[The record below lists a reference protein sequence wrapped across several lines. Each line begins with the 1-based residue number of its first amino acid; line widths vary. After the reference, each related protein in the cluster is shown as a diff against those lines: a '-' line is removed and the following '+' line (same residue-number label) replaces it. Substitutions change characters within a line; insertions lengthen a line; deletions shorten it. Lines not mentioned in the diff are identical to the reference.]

1 MIAAKGL
8 FASAAFS
15 SGAKFISRLIGLV
28 STLILARILTPTDF
42 AMIAI
47 IAIVLHLFD
56 ILSHTGS
63 EQYIVQKSEV
73 CDGDLN
79 TAWTLDILLKSLMC
93 VLLIV
98 IAPLISSFFEQAHL
112 SFAIQVASIT
122 LIINALKNP
131 GLLLLKRNLDYKKVF
146 YLSLVQRIASF
157 VTVIFVALNWQSY
170 WAFVIADIVGA
181 VVFTLGAYKIQP
193 FRPAFSL
200 LKVSEQWLFSKWLLG
215 KSIVGYLRSQI
226 DTVLVA
232 KFFSTAQ
239 LGNYHMARDVAM
251 LPGYNILGPA
261 IEPLLA
267 DFKDHKNNPIKLGQR
282 VSKVLCIVSF
292 IVVPITTY
300 IAFYPALI
308 IDVLLGAQWVIAGE
322 ILGVMSL
329 LFFYYCFLLV
339 IESAL
344 TAMGKVKAIFIF
356 DIVSLLVIA
365 GTLLTYLQ
373 MYDDLNHMLWLRVSI
388 GMASTLLIGIA
399 LHIIVPLKCMQ
410 VAGALLL
417 SAAMSGMAITLTNWL
432 TKQVELG
439 QISLFLLSGILFC
452 GAYAIMIVILIPRL
466 MGTSASHLLAEYRQV
481 KDVR

>member
-1 MIAAKGL
+1 MIAAEGL

-73 CDGDLN
+73 VDGDLN

-267 DFKDHKNNPIKLGQR
+267 DFKDHKHNPIKLGQR

-344 TAMGKVKAIFIF
+344 TAVGKVKAIFIF
-356 DIVSLLVIA
+356 DIVSLLVIV

-410 VAGALLL
+410 ITGALLL
-417 SAAMSGMAITLTNWL
+417 SAAMSGMAITLTDWL

-452 GAYAIMIVILIPRL
+452 VAYAIMIVILIPRL
-466 MGTSASHLLAEYRQV
+466 MGTSASLLLAEYRQV
-481 KDVR
+481 KDDR

>member
-8 FASAAFS
+8 LASAAFS
-15 SGAKFISRLIGLV
+15 SGAKFLSRLIGLV

-56 ILSHTGS
+56 ILSHAGS

-73 CDGDLN
+73 FDSDLN

-98 IAPLISSFFEQAHL
+98 IAPLIARFFEQEHL
-112 SFAIQVASIT
+112 SFAIQVASVT

-131 GLLLLKRNLDYKKVF
+131 GLLLLKRDLDYKKVF

-157 VTVIFVALNWQSY
+157 VTVLFVAINWQSF
-170 WAFVIADIVGA
+170 WAFVIADIMGA
-181 VVFTLGAYKIQP
+181 IVFTFGAYIIQP

-267 DFKDHKNNPIKLGQR
+267 DFKDYKNNVIRLGQR

-300 IAFYPALI
+300 MAFYPALI

-339 IESAL
+339 VESAL

-356 DIVSLLVIA
+356 DIASLMIIV
-365 GTLLTYLQ
+365 GTLFAYLQ
-373 MYDDLNHMLWLRVSI
+373 MYDDLNNMLWLRVLI
-388 GMASTLLIGIA
+388 GLASTLLIAIA
-399 LHIIVPLKCMQ
+399 LHIIVPLKFMQ
-410 VAGALLL
+410 IGGALIL
-417 SAAMSGMAITLTNWL
+417 SAGVSGISIALTDWL

-439 QISLFLLSGILFC
+439 QITLFLLSGILFC
-452 GAYAIMIVILIPRL
+452 GAYASMTTALLPRF
-466 MGTSASHLLAEYRQV
+466 MGTSARNILAEYRQT
-481 KDVR
+481 KGDV

>member
-1 MIAAKGL
+1 VIAAKGL
-8 FASAAFS
+8 FASVAFS

-28 STLILARILTPTDF
+28 STLILARILTPIDF

-73 CDGDLN
+73 FDVDLN
-79 TAWTLDILLKSLMC
+79 TAWTLDMLLKSLMC
-93 VLLIV
+93 VLLIA
-98 IAPLISSFFEQAHL
+98 IAPLITSFFEQAHL

-146 YLSLVQRIASF
+146 YLSLVQRVASF
-157 VTVIFVALNWQSY
+157 ITVISIALTWQSY
-170 WAFVIADIVGA
+170 WAFVIADLVGA
-181 VVFTLGAYKIQP
+181 AVFSLGAYKIQP

-200 LKVSEQWLFSKWLLG
+200 HKVSEQWLFSKWLLG

-232 KFFSTAQ
+232 KFFSTPQ

-267 DFKDHKNNPIKLGQR
+267 DFKDYKNNPVELGQR

-308 IDVLLGAQWVIAGE
+308 IEVLLGAQWVIAGE
-322 ILGVMSL
+322 ILGIMSL

-356 DIVSLLVIA
+356 DIVSLLVIV
-365 GTLLTYLQ
+365 GTLLSYLH
-373 MYDDLNHMLWLRVSI
+373 MYADLNNMLWLRVSI
-388 GMASTLLIGIA
+388 GLTSTLLIAIV
-399 LHIIVPLKCMQ
+399 LHIVVPLKCIQ
-410 VAGALLL
+410 IVGALIL
-417 SAAMSGMAITLTNWL
+417 SAVMSGISIVFTEWL
-432 TKQVELG
+432 TTQTELG
-439 QISLFLLSGILFC
+439 QISLFLLSGTLFC
-452 GAYAIMIVILIPRL
+452 CAYAIMIITVLPRL
-466 MGTSASHLLAEYRQV
+466 MGTTVGNLLANYRQTKGNV
-481 KDVR
+481 

>member
-1 MIAAKGL
+1 MIATKGL
-8 FASAAFS
+8 LASAAFS
-15 SGAKFISRLIGLV
+15 SGAKFLSRIVGLI

-73 CDGDLN
+73 LAGDLN

-93 VLLIV
+93 LFLIAF
-98 IAPLISSFFEQAHL
+98 APLIAVFFEQPHL
-112 SFAIQVASIT
+112 SFAIQVASVT
-122 LIINALKNP
+122 LIISALKNP
-131 GLLLLKRNLDYKKVF
+131 GLLLLKRDLDYRKVF
-146 YLSLVQRIASF
+146 YLSLVQRLASF
-157 VTVIFVALNWQSY
+157 LTVIFVALTWQNY
-170 WAFVIADIVGA
+170 WAFVIADIVGSL
-181 VVFTLGAYKIQP
+181 VFTLGAYKIQSFKP
-193 FRPAFSL
+193 TFGL
-200 LKVSEQWLFSKWLLG
+200 LKVGEQWLFSKWLLG

-232 KFFSTAQ
+232 KFFSTSQ

-267 DFKDHKNNPIKLGQR
+267 DFKDYKENPTVLGLR
-282 VSKVLCIVSF
+282 VSKVLCIVAF

-300 IAFYPALI
+300 MAFYPALI
-308 IDVLLGAQWVIAGE
+308 IDVLLGDQWVIAGE

-344 TAMGKVKAIFIF
+344 TAIGKVKAIFLF
-356 DIVSLLVIA
+356 DIFSLVVVV

-373 MYDDLNHMLWLRVSI
+373 TYNDLHNMLWLRVSI
-388 GMASTLLIGIA
+388 GLASTVLIGIA
-399 LHIIVPLKCMQ
+399 LHLIVPLKYIQ
-410 VAGALLL
+410 IGGALIL
-417 SAAMSGMAITLTNWL
+417 SAGISSISIALTDWI
-432 TKQVELG
+432 TKQIELG
-439 QISLFLLSGILFC
+439 QITLFLLSGVLFC
-452 GAYAIMIVILIPRL
+452 GAYITMIVFLLPRL
-466 MGTSASHLLAEYRQV
+466 MGTSVSHLLSEYRHV
-481 KDVR
+481 KGDR

>member
-1 MIAAKGL
+1 MITSKGL

-15 SGAKFISRLIGLV
+15 SGAKFLSRVIGLI
-28 STLILARILTPTDF
+28 STLVLARLLTPTDF

-63 EQYIVQKSEV
+63 EQYIVQKSAV
-73 CDGDLN
+73 FDADLN

-93 VLLIV
+93 LLLIA
-98 IAPLISSFFEQAHL
+98 IAPLVADFFEQSQL

-131 GLLLLKRNLDYKKVF
+131 GLLLLKRDLDYKKVF
-146 YLSLVQRIASF
+146 YLSLVQRVASF
-157 VTVIFVALNWQSY
+157 VTVIFVALTWQSY

-181 VVFTLGAYKIQP
+181 LVFSLGAYKIQP
-193 FRPAFSL
+193 FRPGFSL
-200 LKVSEQWLFSKWLLG
+200 LKISEQWLFSKWLLG
-215 KSIVGYLRSQI
+215 KSILGYLRSQI

-232 KFFSTAQ
+232 KFFSPTQ

-267 DFKDHKNNPIKLGQR
+267 DFKDHKQNPIKLGQR
-282 VSKVLCIVSF
+282 VSKVLGIVSL

-308 IDVLLGAQWVIAGE
+308 VDVLLGEQWVIAGE
-322 ILGVMSL
+322 ILGIMSL

-344 TAMGKVKAIFIF
+344 TAMGKVKAIFMF
-356 DIVSLLVIA
+356 DVLSLLVIV

-373 MYDDLNHMLWLRVSI
+373 MYNELSTLLWLRGAI
-388 GMASTLLIGIA
+388 GVALTILIGVA
-399 LHIIVPLKCMQ
+399 LHQIVPLKCIQ
-410 VAGALLL
+410 IAGALVF
-417 SAAMSGMAITLTNWL
+417 STVISGVAIYIADWL
-432 TKQVELG
+432 TKQIELG
-439 QISLFLLSGILFC
+439 QIMLFLFSGSLFC
-452 GAYAIMIVILIPRL
+452 GVYATLVVILLPRL
-466 MGTSASHLLAEYRQV
+466 LGTTVSDLLTEYRQA
-481 KDVR
+481 KGDR

>member
-8 FASAAFS
+8 LASAAFS
-15 SGAKFISRLIGLV
+15 SGAKFLSRLIGLV

-47 IAIVLHLFD
+47 IAIVLYLFD
-56 ILSHTGS
+56 TLSHTGS

-73 CDGDLN
+73 FDDDLN

-93 VLLIV
+93 LFLIV
-98 IAPLISSFFEQAHL
+98 IAPSMASFFEQYHL
-112 SFAIQVASIT
+112 SFAIQVASVT

-131 GLLLLKRNLDYKKVF
+131 GLLLLKRNLDYKKFF
-146 YLSLVQRIASF
+146 YLSLVQRIAIF
-157 VTVIFVALNWQSY
+157 ITVIFVALNWQSY

-181 VVFTLGAYKIQP
+181 VVFTFGAYKIQP

-226 DTVLVA
+226 DTVFVA

-267 DFKDHKNNPIKLGQR
+267 DFKDHKNNPIKLGLR

-300 IAFYPALI
+300 IAFYPTLI

-344 TAMGKVKAIFIF
+344 TAVGKVKAIFIF
-356 DIVSLLVIA
+356 DIVSLLVIV

-373 MYDDLNHMLWLRVSI
+373 MYDDLNNMLWLRVSI
-388 GMASTLLIGIA
+388 GLASTLLIGIA
-399 LHIIVPLKCMQ
+399 LHLIVPLKFMQ
-410 VAGALLL
+410 IAGALLL
-417 SAAMSGMAITLTNWL
+417 SAAMSGMAITLADWL

-452 GAYAIMIVILIPRL
+452 GAYATMIVILIPRL
-466 MGTSASHLLAEYRQV
+466 MGTSVSHLLAEYRQV
-481 KDVR
+481 KGVR

>member
-1 MIAAKGL
+1 VIAAKGL
-8 FASAAFS
+8 LASAAFS
-15 SGAKFISRLIGLV
+15 SGAKFLSRLIGLV

-73 CDGDLN
+73 LAGDLN
-79 TAWTLDILLKSLMC
+79 TAWTLDVLLKSSMC
-93 VLLIV
+93 LILIILAPF
-98 IAPLISSFFEQAHL
+98 IADFFEQPQL
-112 SFAIQVASIT
+112 SFAIQIASLT

-131 GLLLLKRNLDYKKVF
+131 GLLLLKRDLDYKKVF

-157 VTVIFVALNWQSY
+157 VTIILVALSWPSY
-170 WAFVIADIVGA
+170 WVFIIGDIIGA
-181 VVFTLGAYKIQP
+181 LVFTIGAYKIQS
-193 FRPAFSL
+193 FRPAFEL
-200 LKVSEQWLFSKWLLG
+200 MHVGEQWLFSKWLLG

-232 KFFSTAQ
+232 KFFNPTH

-251 LPGYNILGPA
+251 LPGYNLLGPA

-267 DFKDHKNNPIKLGQR
+267 DFKDYKQDPVNLGHR
-282 VSKVLCIVSF
+282 VSRVLCIVSF

-308 IDVLLGAQWVIAGE
+308 IDVLLGDQWVIAGE

-344 TAMGKVKAIFIF
+344 TAVGKVKAIFMF
-356 DIVSLLVIA
+356 DIFSLVAIV
-365 GTLLTYLQ
+365 GSLLTYLQ
-373 MYDDLNHMLWLRVSI
+373 MYDDLTNMLWLRVSI
-388 GMASTLLIGIA
+388 GLASTFMIGIA
-399 LHIIVPLKCMQ
+399 LHIIVPLKCTQ
-410 VAGALLL
+410 IAGALILASAL
-417 SAAMSGMAITLTNWL
+417 SAIAITTTDWV
-432 TKQVELG
+432 TMQIELG
-439 QISLFLLSGILFC
+439 QITLFLLSGILFC
-452 GAYAIMIVILIPRL
+452 GAYATLLTILLPRL
-466 MGTSASHLLAEYRQV
+466 IGTSVRNLLAEYRQV
-481 KDVR
+481 KDD

>member
-8 FASAAFS
+8 LASAAFS
-15 SGAKFISRLIGLV
+15 SGAKFLSRLIGLV

-56 ILSHTGS
+56 ILSHAGS

-73 CDGDLN
+73 FDSDLN

-98 IAPLISSFFEQAHL
+98 IAPLIARFFEQEHL
-112 SFAIQVASIT
+112 SFAIQVASVT

-131 GLLLLKRNLDYKKVF
+131 GLLLLKRDLDYKKVF

-157 VTVIFVALNWQSY
+157 VTVLFVAINWQSF

-181 VVFTLGAYKIQP
+181 IVFTLGAYIIQP

-267 DFKDHKNNPIKLGQR
+267 DFKDYKNNVIRLGQR

-300 IAFYPALI
+300 MAFYPALI

-339 IESAL
+339 VESAL

-356 DIVSLLVIA
+356 DIASLMIIV
-365 GTLLTYLQ
+365 GTLFAYLQ
-373 MYDDLNHMLWLRVSI
+373 MYDDLNNMLWLRVLI
-388 GMASTLLIGIA
+388 GLASTLLIAIA
-399 LHIIVPLKCMQ
+399 LHIIVPLKFMQ
-410 VAGALLL
+410 IGGALIL
-417 SAAMSGMAITLTNWL
+417 SAGVSGISIALTDWL

-439 QISLFLLSGILFC
+439 QITLFLLSGILFC
-452 GAYAIMIVILIPRL
+452 GAYASMVTALLPRF
-466 MGTSASHLLAEYRQV
+466 MGTSARNILAEYRQT
-481 KDVR
+481 KGDV

>member
-1 MIAAKGL
+1 MIATKGL
-8 FASAAFS
+8 LASAAFS
-15 SGAKFISRLIGLV
+15 SGAKFLSRLIGLV
-28 STLILARILTPTDF
+28 STLILARILTPADF

-63 EQYIVQKSEV
+63 EQYIVQKFEV
-73 CDGDLN
+73 FDDDLN
-79 TAWTLDILLKSLMC
+79 TAWTLDILLKTLMC
-93 VLLIV
+93 LLLIV
-98 IAPLISSFFEQAHL
+98 IAPLIASFFDQTHL
-112 SFAIQVASIT
+112 SFAIQVASVT

-157 VTVIFVALNWQSY
+157 VTVIFVALTWQSY

-181 VVFTLGAYKIQP
+181 LVFTLGAYKIQA

-200 LKVSEQWLFSKWLLG
+200 FKVSEQWLFSKWLLG

-232 KFFSTAQ
+232 KFFTTTQ
-239 LGNYHMARDVAM
+239 LGNYHMARDMAM

-267 DFKDHKNNPIKLGQR
+267 DFKDYKHNPIKLGYR

-300 IAFYPALI
+300 MAFYPALI
-308 IDVLLGAQWVIAGE
+308 IDVLLGSQWLIAGE

-344 TAMGKVKAIFIF
+344 TAVGKVKAIFMF
-356 DIVSLLVIA
+356 DIASLVVIV

-373 MYDDLNHMLWLRVSI
+373 MYDDLNNMLWLRVLI
-388 GMASTLLIGIA
+388 GLASTLLIAIA
-399 LHIIVPLKCMQ
+399 LHTIVPLKFMQ
-410 VAGALLL
+410 IGGALVL
-417 SAAMSGMAITLTNWL
+417 SASMTGIAIVLTDWL

-439 QISLFLLSGILFC
+439 QITLFLLSGSLFC
-452 GAYAIMIVILIPRL
+452 GAYASMAIFLFPRL
-466 MGTSASHLLAEYRQV
+466 MGTSLQDILAEYRQTN
-481 KDVR
+481 DDM

>member
-8 FASAAFS
+8 LASAAFS
-15 SGAKFISRLIGLV
+15 SGAKFLSRLIGLV

-56 ILSHTGS
+56 ILSHAGS

-73 CDGDLN
+73 FDSDLN

-98 IAPLISSFFEQAHL
+98 IAPLIARFFEQEHL
-112 SFAIQVASIT
+112 SFAIQVASVT

-131 GLLLLKRNLDYKKVF
+131 GLLLLKRDLDYKKVF

-157 VTVIFVALNWQSY
+157 VTVLFVAINWQSF

-181 VVFTLGAYKIQP
+181 IVFTLGAYIIQP

-267 DFKDHKNNPIKLGQR
+267 DFKDYKNNVIRLGQR

-300 IAFYPALI
+300 MAFYPALI

-339 IESAL
+339 VESAL

-356 DIVSLLVIA
+356 DIASLMIIV
-365 GTLLTYLQ
+365 GTLFAYLQ
-373 MYDDLNHMLWLRVSI
+373 MYDDLNNMLWLRVLI
-388 GMASTLLIGIA
+388 GLASTLLIAIA
-399 LHIIVPLKCMQ
+399 LHIIVPLKFMQ
-410 VAGALLL
+410 IGGALIL
-417 SAAMSGMAITLTNWL
+417 SAGVSGISIALTDWL

-439 QISLFLLSGILFC
+439 QITLFLLSGILFC
-452 GAYAIMIVILIPRL
+452 GAYASMVTALLPRF
-466 MGTSASHLLAEYRQV
+466 MGTSARNILAEYRQA
-481 KDVR
+481 KGDV

>member
-1 MIAAKGL
+1 MIATKGL
-8 FASAAFS
+8 LASAAFS
-15 SGAKFISRLIGLV
+15 SGAKFLSRLIGLV
-28 STLILARILTPTDF
+28 STLILARILTPADF

-63 EQYIVQKSEV
+63 EQYIVQKFEV
-73 CDGDLN
+73 FDDDLN
-79 TAWTLDILLKSLMC
+79 TAWTLDILLKTLMC
-93 VLLIV
+93 LLLIV
-98 IAPLISSFFEQAHL
+98 IAPLIASFFDQTHL
-112 SFAIQVASIT
+112 SFAIQVASVT

-157 VTVIFVALNWQSY
+157 VTVIFVALTWQSY

-181 VVFTLGAYKIQP
+181 LVFTLGAYKIQA

-200 LKVSEQWLFSKWLLG
+200 FKVSEQWLFSKWLLG

-232 KFFSTAQ
+232 KFFTTTQ
-239 LGNYHMARDVAM
+239 LGNYHMARDMAM

-267 DFKDHKNNPIKLGQR
+267 DFKDYKHNPIKLGYR

-300 IAFYPALI
+300 MAFYPALI
-308 IDVLLGAQWVIAGE
+308 IDVLLGSQWLIAGE

-339 IESAL
+339 VESAL

-356 DIVSLLVIA
+356 DIASLMIIV
-365 GTLLTYLQ
+365 GTLFAYLQ
-373 MYDDLNHMLWLRVSI
+373 MYDDLNNMLWLRVLI
-388 GMASTLLIGIA
+388 GLASTLLIAIA
-399 LHIIVPLKCMQ
+399 LHIIVPLKFMQ
-410 VAGALLL
+410 IGGALIL
-417 SAAMSGMAITLTNWL
+417 SAGVSGISIALTDWL

-439 QISLFLLSGILFC
+439 QITLFLLSGILFC
-452 GAYAIMIVILIPRL
+452 GAYASMITALLPRF
-466 MGTSASHLLAEYRQV
+466 MGTSARNILAEYRQT
-481 KDVR
+481 KGDV

>member
-1 MIAAKGL
+1 VTAAKGL

-73 CDGDLN
+73 VDGDLN

-267 DFKDHKNNPIKLGQR
+267 DFKDHKHNPIKLGQR

-300 IAFYPALI
+300 IAFYPTLI

-344 TAMGKVKAIFIF
+344 TAVGKVKAIFIF
-356 DIVSLLVIA
+356 DIVSLLVIV

-388 GMASTLLIGIA
+388 GLASTILIGIA

-410 VAGALLL
+410 IAGALLL
-417 SAAMSGMAITLTNWL
+417 SAVMSGMAITLTDWL

-452 GAYAIMIVILIPRL
+452 VAYAIMIVILIPRL
-466 MGTSASHLLAEYRQV
+466 MGTSASHLLAEYLRV
-481 KDVR
+481 KDDR